1 MKKKRRAPRDSTDER
16 AGSKRK
22 HRAVD
27 PQAVKLAAHWL
38 SDPQTPRWAHRHS
51 AKGWAPL
58 LTAPAAHNWVSAD
71 INQLIR
77 DYRGITG
84 HWIATDP
91 HHPIKLLAGILKW
104 HGKDNLDDRPAAA
117 ILAQEAEAAARRRAI
132 NECDRCSEYGWE
144 LDPTSGLEREPVAR
158 CSHIHHIHA

>member
-1 MKKKRRAPRDSTDER
+1 
-16 AGSKRK
+16 
-22 HRAVD
+22 
-27 PQAVKLAAHWL
+27 
-38 SDPQTPRWAHRHS
+38 
-51 AKGWAPL
+51 
-58 LTAPAAHNWVSAD
+58 
-71 INQLIR
+71 
-77 DYRGITG
+77 
-84 HWIATDP
+84 
-91 HHPIKLLAGILKW
+91 KLLAGILKW